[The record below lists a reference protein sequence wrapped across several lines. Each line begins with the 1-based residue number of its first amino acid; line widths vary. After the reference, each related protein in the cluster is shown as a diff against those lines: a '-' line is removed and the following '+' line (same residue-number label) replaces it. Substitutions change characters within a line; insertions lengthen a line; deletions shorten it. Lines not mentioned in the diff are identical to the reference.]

1 MLNYTPEILPFLFS
15 LAFTLGLGMVAAG
28 RKTPAATTFFWLM
41 GCLSVWTLCYILELS
56 SVTAQGKF
64 FWLVAKYFGAAP
76 APVLWFVFCVHA
88 TSREAW
94 LTRPVRL
101 ALAGWVTLTL
111 LVVWTNSAHHLMWTW
126 VALEPGQ
133 PELQAGHGPFFWAYA
148 AAIYS
153 FILTSVVLFTHFYR
167 TAQPLFRR
175 QGLLLTLGGFAPL
188 AGRMSEDV
196 LGLDLLPRV
205 DEVIFFFLVSAILFA
220 LALFRYNALQMVPIA
235 HHLVIHNIRAGIIVL
250 DPAGRIVDLNPFA
263 RELFGLADGEIIGAQ
278 AQQVMAGLM
287 QPPASASLD
296 EELTLLR
303 HGTACHFSVQRS
315 PIQSAQGR
323 LNGHALVLF
332 DVTARRAAERQLEQL
347 AQTDVL
353 TGLTNRRHFLQ
364 LAEAELLA
372 AQEHGL
378 PFAVLMLDIDHFKS
392 INDTFGH
399 PAGDEVLRQVA
410 HACRA
415 NLRPTDV
422 LARYGGEE
430 FVALL
435 PQTSAEEACG
445 AAERLRHAVERLR
458 VPSAGHT
465 ISVTLSVGVAVYGAS
480 GARLFTDCL
489 AEADAALYASKTQ
502 GRNRVTVAA
511 ELLASHA
518 V

>member
-15 LAFTLGLGMVAAG
+15 LAFTLGLGVVAAG

-41 GCLSVWTLCYILELS
+41 GSLSVWTLCYILELS

-64 FWLVAKYFGAAP
+64 FWVVAKYFGAAA
-76 APVLWFVFCVHA
+76 APVLWFLFSLHA

-101 ALAGWVTLTL
+101 ALGGWVALTL

-133 PELQAGHGPFFWAYA
+133 PELQAGHGLFFWAYA
-148 AAIYS
+148 AAIYG
-153 FILTSVVLFTHFYR
+153 FILASVVLFTHFYR

-220 LALFRYNALQMVPIA
+220 LALFRYNALRMVPIA

-263 RELFGLADGEIIGAQ
+263 RELFGLAEDNIIGAQ
-278 AQQVMAGLM
+278 AQKIMADLM
-287 QPPASASLD
+287 QPPTSPGFE

-303 HGTACHFSVQRS
+303 EGTTSYFSVQRS

-332 DVTARRAAERQLEQL
+332 DVTARRVAERQLEQL
-347 AQTDVL
+347 AQTDAL
-353 TGLTNRRHFLQ
+353 TGLTNRRQFLH
-364 LAEAELLA
+364 LAEAEVLA
-372 AQEHGL
+372 AQQQTR
-378 PFAVLMLDIDHFKS
+378 PFAVLMLDIDHFKN

-399 PAGDEVLRQVA
+399 PVGDEVLRQVA
-410 HACRA
+410 EACRV

-435 PQTSAEEACG
+435 PQACLDDACV
-445 AAERLRHAVERLR
+445 AAERLRQAVESLT
-458 VPSAGHT
+458 VQSAGHT
-465 ISVTLSVGVAVYGAS
+465 ISVTLSVGVAVSGGSGAS
-480 GARLFTDCL
+480 LLTAYL
-489 AEADAALYASKTQ
+489 AQADAALYASKTQ
-502 GRNRVTVAA
+502 GRNRVTVAT
-511 ELLASHA
+511 ELVTSHA